1 MKLNEKRLK
10 MNEYENMMVLE
21 NDLNSA
27 KRKASYTF
35 VSVSSS
41 IDEDIQSVSDLPDS
55 DVFSCT
61 TMKNSK
67 SFQDENLWFTFKK
80 WGIRWIYQTKKCMLS
95 TYMLFIMIKDNFTLF

>member
-1 MKLNEKRLK
+1 
-10 MNEYENMMVLE
+10 MMELE
-21 NDLNSA
+21 NDLNSV

-67 SFQDENLWFTFKK
+67 SFQDE
-80 WGIRWIYQTKKCMLS
+80 IYDLHLKNEELDES
-95 TYMLFIMIKDNFTLF
+95 IKQKNVCFQLLCFL